1 MLWAWDAHNCPVM
14 SYRRLMTLIGGLGP
28 NSLVLNI
35 QAQRTKPDKTKPMHH
50 GQDVRVIDAD
60 ENPEA
65 FVAWLKG
72 LVTKQPNTPE
82 IQA

>member
-1 MLWAWDAHNCPVM
+1 MWAWDEHNCPVM

-35 QAQRTKPDKTKPMHH
+35 QAQRNRKDKAQPHH
-50 GQDVRVIDAD
+50 GQDVRIIDAD

-65 FVAWLKG
+65 FDAWLQG
-72 LVTKQPNTPE
+72 LVTKQPNTPDV
-82 IQA
+82 QA